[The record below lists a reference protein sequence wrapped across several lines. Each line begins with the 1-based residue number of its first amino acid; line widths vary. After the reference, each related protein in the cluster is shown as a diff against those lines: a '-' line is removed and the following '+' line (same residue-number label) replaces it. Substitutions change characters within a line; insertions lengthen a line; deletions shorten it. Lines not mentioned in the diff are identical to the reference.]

1 MSVQSIRILC
11 QLDFPSKT
19 VRLWDGAGPYLDA
32 GGHIWQGMVLRDSLD
47 VIESAL
53 NGEAYTLALG
63 LSGVPTDIADVAY
76 QEAEDGDVIGAR
88 MLLMIQDCD
97 ELDQPIGSPD
107 IRFTGIIDNIVFDDA
122 VSGDN
127 PTSTVTIECINR
139 FSMRNLISGS
149 VLSDVDQKAR
159 SARINP
165 GANPDRFC
173 ERIPSL
179 ADKTV
184 QWPRFN

>member
-1 MSVQSIRILC
+1 MTVKSIRILV

-19 VRLWDGAGPYLDA
+19 IRLWDGAGPCMDA
-32 GGHIWQGMVLRDSLD
+32 GGNVWQGMVLREGLD
-47 VIESAL
+47 VVESAL

-63 LSGVPTDIADVAY
+63 LSGVPTDIADIAW
-76 QEAEDGDVIGAR
+76 QETEAGDVIGAR
-88 MLLMIQDCD
+88 IRLLIQDCD
-97 ELDQPIGSPD
+97 EWDQPVGTPD
-107 IRFTGIIDNIVFDDA
+107 VRFTGKINNIVFDDA
-122 VSGDN
+122 VSDDN
-127 PTSTVTIECINR
+127 PVSTVTIECVNR
-139 FSMRNLISGS
+139 FTLRTLVAGS
-149 VLSDVDQKAR
+149 VLSDIDQKAR

-173 ERIPSL
+173 ERIPGL